1 MPDKKENMN
10 KIKDD
15 YYTDLA
21 FAEKKINSEEFER
34 RHKWGNNEKWDEVK
48 YIAFNPIFLNSFL
61 SELSVEKRLRA
72 VKDSYGYS
80 FNELKSLGKFGGSFH
95 NFFKNQHDYTEDR
108 KLTEQRARLA
118 ITLDIPI
125 VYILKDH
132 PTSLHRVQYDY
143 MEYHEIAKTITF
155 SELNNILVRPEKRE
169 IIAYKIVNNKDTSF
183 LGLSSVS
190 EINCRVDL
198 HKTFFSIEFYLPSR
212 LDVKLYSINKI
223 VEKLNYKIFRI
234 ILSTPLLRD
243 AFKLSI
249 ICIYIDEQKEDAKNF
264 SEYLIKINNGVLLFP
279 YNYDF
284 ENVVPN

>member
-1 MPDKKENMN
+1 MPDKKENMK
-10 KIKDD
+10 KIERD

-21 FAEKKINSEEFER
+21 FAERKINIEEFER

-48 YIAFNPIFLNSFL
+48 YIAFNHFFLTSFL
-61 SELSVEKRLRA
+61 IELNVEPRLRA
-72 VKDSYGYS
+72 VKDFYGYS
-80 FNELKSLGKFGGSFH
+80 FEDLKSLGKFGGSVH
-95 NFFKNQHDYTEDR
+95 KFFMNQHDYTEDR

-132 PTSLHRVQYDY
+132 PTSSQRKQYDY

-155 SELNNILVRPEKRE
+155 SELNNTLVRPDKRE
-169 IIAYKIVNNKDTSF
+169 IISYKILITEDTPF
-183 LGLSSVS
+183 YGLSSDS

-198 HKTFFSIEFYLPSR
+198 HKTFFSIELYLPSH
-212 LDVKLYSINKI
+212 LDVNLYSINKI

-243 AFKLSI
+243 TFKLSI
-249 ICIYIDEQKEDAKNF
+249 ICTYIEEQKEEAKNF
-264 SEYLIKINNGVLLFP
+264 SEHLINMNKGVLLFP
-279 YNYDF
+279 SNYDF
-284 ENVVPN
+284 NKVVPN